1 MKIVIVNLDSQ
12 SANIQATSV
21 IRGIKKQNIES
32 DITVVT
38 SEECVDI
45 YKYNRGINRV
55 IPYSEFKEQ
64 SHYCDLF
71 ILLSSLFPF
80 SCCPRLEVSDAIG
93 FNFCDEVEK
102 FKYGLWGMENFDMN
116 MFQLYYKLAGLKWK
130 GEGYDIGYYP
140 KTKTK
145 KNRVG
150 IAVANSNLR
159 SYILNELKLDSSSVW
174 NLPRKK
180 NIFRKMDE
188 INKCKRIITDDIT
201 IFHLA
206 ISLRKYVHFLKTFP
220 LNFNLELFKSGEIYD
235 VPLSTIA

>member
-1 MKIVIVNLDSQ
+1 MKIAIVNLDNT

-38 SEECVDI
+38 SKDCVDI
-45 YKYNRGINRV
+45 YKYNNSINRV
-55 IPYSEFKEQ
+55 IPYSKFKEKG
-64 SHYCDLF
+64 HYYDLL
-71 ILLSSLFPF
+71 INLSPMF
-80 SCCPRLEVSDAIG
+80 SRFCCPNIKVADAIG
-93 FNFCDEVEK
+93 FNFCDGLVE
-102 FKYGLWGMENFDMN
+102 FKCGLWAMKNFDMN

-130 GEGYDIGYYP
+130 GEGYDLGYYP

-150 IAVANSNLR
+150 IAVANTNLR

-174 NLPRKK
+174 NLPHKK

-188 INKCKRIITDDIT
+188 INKCKRIITDDMT

-206 ISLRKYVHFLKTFP
+206 ISLRKYVYFLKTFP